1 MHSPQLAAGIFISP
15 ITRQCIR
22 PSPFTHQLTS
32 LPMVVAGQGL
42 AIGVAI
48 VPNGGSFAGDAVDSL
63 KPPGWPGYL
72 PPHSGRSHQDHML
85 LRLAVAATSLAPRPP
100 DGVSTKLTVEAM
112 RELITLAENQREE
125 ACSSDRGGS

>member
-72 PPHSGRSHQDHML
+72 PPHSGRSPVQNALCKSKFDTAL
-85 LRLAVAATSLAPRPP
+85 TSSSITAEASKTSAT
-100 DGVSTKLTVEAM
+100 
-112 RELITLAENQREE
+112 
-125 ACSSDRGGS
+125 